1 MITNKNKKQLKAL
14 ANKSAMRYQIGKDS
28 VDEDVFNMLNNALK
42 AHELIKIY
50 FNKNIVD
57 KMHEISDIIVKKL
70 NAELVDNIGHTIIIY
85 RENKEKKN
93 HIILL

>member
-1 MITNKNKKQLKAL
+1 
-14 ANKSAMRYQIGKDS
+14 MRYQIGKDS

-70 NAELVDNIGHTIIIY
+70 NAELVGNIGHTIIIY

>member
-1 MITNKNKKQLKAL
+1 
-14 ANKSAMRYQIGKDS
+14 MRYQIGKDS